1 VISVADIHL
10 AEYKA
15 LKDEQRDRIRARDNL
30 PYITLTVFAAVTFF
44 AFGQTSTHY
53 PALLLLP
60 VACFILGWTHLAND
74 RKVDEIGHYFREHL
88 TPALALPGAD
98 TPLLAWE
105 TSHRNGPRRRYRKII
120 QAGVDLLSYCGTA
133 SAAVFA
139 YLVVTP
145 TTPAFLVVA
154 CILELAGVLLLALE
168 ILRGM
173 R

>member
-1 VISVADIHL
+1 MTNVVDVHL

-30 PYITLTVFAAVTFF
+30 PYITLTVFAAVTYF
-44 AFGQTSTHY
+44 AFGQTTTHY

-74 RKVDEIGHYFREHL
+74 RKVDEIGHYFRSHL
-88 TPALALPGAD
+88 APALSDEPVLV
-98 TPLLAWE
+98 WE

-120 QAGVDLLSYCGTA
+120 QAVVDMLAYCGTA
-133 SAAVFA
+133 TAAVLA
-139 YLVVTP
+139 YLIVTP
-145 TTPAFLVVA
+145 LPAPIGLFVA
-154 CILELAGVLLLALE
+154 CIVELGGIALLGQE
-168 ILRGM
+168 IARGM